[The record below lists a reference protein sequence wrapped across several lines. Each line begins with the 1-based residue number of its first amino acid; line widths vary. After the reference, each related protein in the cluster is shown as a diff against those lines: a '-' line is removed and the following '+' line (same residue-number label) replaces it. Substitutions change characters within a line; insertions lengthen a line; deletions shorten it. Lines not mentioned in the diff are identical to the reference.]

1 MNGIGPRR
9 APIRPI
15 KVPAHCMPI
24 YMRAVSVQS
33 RGEGKAKGRQ
43 WKPTLVNICVVN
55 KGNAAATAD
64 RIMVLTAKAD
74 AANILHAQGS
84 ALS

>member
-1 MNGIGPRR
+1 M
-9 APIRPI
+9 
-15 KVPAHCMPI
+15 
-24 YMRAVSVQS
+24 
-33 RGEGKAKGRQ
+33 E

-74 AANILHAQGS
+74 AANILHVQGS
-84 ALS
+84 ALMIIIAHKNSQICIHEVAL